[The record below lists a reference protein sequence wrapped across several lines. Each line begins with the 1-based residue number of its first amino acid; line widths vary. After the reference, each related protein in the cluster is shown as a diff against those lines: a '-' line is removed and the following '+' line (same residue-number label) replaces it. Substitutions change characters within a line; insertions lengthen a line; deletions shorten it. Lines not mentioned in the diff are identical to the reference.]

1 MVFGVLQ
8 AFIVQQDAL
17 RFMHKLLVDPETPKK
32 FKPKG
37 TAWMQLRDLR
47 DSVAGHPASL
57 LNHTGIVGL
66 GKEDCGVQTFS
77 RRENLYT
84 KIRPHILSL
93 LPKYEV
99 EVLETL
105 DVIDAGI
112 EVWMDRQ
119 AENHAWLKNHL
130 AEKRANR

>member
-1 MVFGVLQ
+1 MEKIKAAIAVVFHKFDLYKLFPSFNEGKRTGSHTYTSCLNALYLSTDAVCYFQEAPKPVTTPERYLMVFGVLQ

-57 LNHTGIVGL
+57 
-66 GKEDCGVQTFS
+66 
-77 RRENLYT
+77 
-84 KIRPHILSL
+84 
-93 LPKYEV
+93 
-99 EVLETL
+99 
-105 DVIDAGI
+105 
-112 EVWMDRQ
+112 
-119 AENHAWLKNHL
+119 
-130 AEKRANR
+130 